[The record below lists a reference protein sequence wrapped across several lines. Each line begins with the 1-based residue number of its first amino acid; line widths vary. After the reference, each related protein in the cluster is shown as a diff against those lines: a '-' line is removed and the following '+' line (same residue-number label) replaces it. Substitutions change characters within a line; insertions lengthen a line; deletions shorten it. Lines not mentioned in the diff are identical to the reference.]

1 MKKFRL
7 SAEAAGDLTEIF
19 DYIADDSIAAAQR
32 VRADIHDQLKKLAQ
46 TPGMGHR
53 RPDLTSEKLLF
64 WPLYSY
70 LIIYQPA
77 SNPLHVVAV
86 LHGRRDVR
94 RILVQR

>member
-19 DYIADDSIAAAQR
+19 DYIAEDSIAAAQR

>member
-19 DYIADDSIAAAQR
+19 DYIAEDSIAAAQR

-64 WPLYSY
+64 WPLYPY

-86 LHGRRDVR
+86 LHGSRDVR

>member
-7 SAEAAGDLTEIF
+7 SAEAAGGLTEIF
-19 DYIADDSIAAAQR
+19 DYIAEDSIAAAQR
-32 VRADIHDQLKKLAQ
+32 VRAGIHDQLKKLAQ

>member
-19 DYIADDSIAAAQR
+19 DYIAQDSVAAAQR
-32 VRADIHDQLKKLAQ
+32 VRGGIHDQLRKLAQ
-46 TPGMGHR
+46 TPGTGHR
-53 RPDLTSEKLLF
+53 RPDLTSESLLF
-64 WPLYSY
+64 WPPYSY